1 MLSMVESMDA
11 ESNSI
16 KKLAS
21 ESEVENVGKRSR
33 KFFLLVFPICLSRF
47 LSRTRAFRFVVS
59 ILIVAFLISIK
70 YVIFC
75 ITLTHILSFCS
86 V

>member
-11 ESNSI
+11 ESKST

-33 KFFLLVFPICLSRF
+33 KFFLLVSPICLSRF
-47 LSRTRAFRFVVS
+47 LSRTRMFRFVVS
-59 ILIVAFLISIK
+59 ILIVAFLTFIK
-70 YVIFC
+70 YVTFC
-75 ITLTHILSFCS
+75 ITLTLILSFCS
-86 V
+86 I

>member
-11 ESNSI
+11 ESKST

-33 KFFLLVFPICLSRF
+33 KFFFARFPYLSF
-47 LSRTRAFRFVVS
+47 
-59 ILIVAFLISIK
+59 AFLIPNSC
-70 YVIFC
+70 V
-75 ITLTHILSFCS
+75 
-86 V
+86 